1 MAAPTTTIWPL
12 DPHTSAKHAILRR
25 YLQAWIPILTLG
37 RFPRVAYFDGFAGP
51 GKYSG
56 GEDGSPVIAL
66 KAALEQNPP
75 IRGQVIFRFVEE
87 KPDRAEVLQ
96 QIVKS
101 LPIPNNFD
109 VKVEGGRK
117 FEAAFKDFRTHYVN
131 NAGKIPP
138 TFAFIDPFGWTG
150 APFSAVQFL
159 MSQSSCEAFITFMYE
174 EINRFIGHPD
184 QEANFDALFGSPS
197 WRSCAS
203 LSESRER
210 NRCLHDLYLGQL
222 RGIAKYV
229 RSFEMRNAA
238 NRTDYFLF
246 FATNNF
252 LGLKKMKE
260 SMWKVDKSGEF
271 SFADTTD
278 PNQTVLFDQ
287 PNYALLK
294 KQIME
299 RFKGQETT
307 VDEIEEF
314 IVVDTAFRET
324 HYKRE
329 VLRLLE
335 LTTPPA
341 IEAIDPPPGRKR
353 GQFPSPSLRIRF
365 L

>member
-1 MAAPTTTIWPL
+1 MEKGSIMAAPTTTIWPL

-25 YLQAWIPILTLG
+25 YLKAWIPILTLG

-174 EINRFIGHPD
+174 EINRFIG
-184 QEANFDALFGSPS
+184 
-197 WRSCAS
+197 
-203 LSESRER
+203 
-210 NRCLHDLYLGQL
+210 
-222 RGIAKYV
+222 
-229 RSFEMRNAA
+229 
-238 NRTDYFLF
+238 
-246 FATNNF
+246 
-252 LGLKKMKE
+252 
-260 SMWKVDKSGEF
+260 
-271 SFADTTD
+271 
-278 PNQTVLFDQ
+278 
-287 PNYALLK
+287 
-294 KQIME
+294 
-299 RFKGQETT
+299 
-307 VDEIEEF
+307 
-314 IVVDTAFRET
+314 
-324 HYKRE
+324 
-329 VLRLLE
+329 
-335 LTTPPA
+335 
-341 IEAIDPPPGRKR
+341 
-353 GQFPSPSLRIRF
+353 
-365 L
+365 